1 MTCRGTRSAST
12 YLSGSEGA
20 VSVYGTN
27 TSDRYSE
34 IAKVVTAP
42 GAKTSLFVPEL
53 GRFYVAVPQQGNKPA
68 ELRIFEVQ

>member
-1 MTCRGTRSAST
+1 M
-12 YLSGSEGA
+12 
-20 VSVYGTN
+20 YGTN